1 MKKLSIY
8 LILIIYIAGC
18 KKETTPVSEEKPVVD
33 IETILGFKLEA
44 KNNSGLFTNDII
56 CTVNGDEIR
65 AVIPGIEKSNKSSLS
80 LTFNSENIK
89 VKVNGVEQVSGE
101 TINDFS
107 MPLTYEVVF
116 SDGTEK
122 TYQFK
127 VVDFTGL
134 PIFHI
139 TTEAPVVSKDNY
151 VNGSLTINANS
162 QFEEE
167 TGTFPLE
174 IKGRGNST
182 WGLPKK
188 PYRLKLKS
196 KASILGLDAA
206 KNWVLLANYSDKT
219 LMRTSFAFELGK
231 QLGADFTPD
240 GIPVEVVL
248 NGEHLGSYLLTEQVE
263 VNKGRVDITE
273 LKTEDNADKITGGY
287 LLEFDERLDEDFWFK
302 TNKKLPFTIKSPD
315 DINPTQLNYIRNY
328 VQETENAIFAAN
340 FADSQNGYAKYINVN
355 SFINWYLVQELVK
368 NQDARNYSSIFYY
381 KDRDGK
387 LGMGPLWD
395 FDLSMGNV
403 DYSDAINPRGWW
415 VRNGAWFN
423 RLFQDP
429 AFKQKV
435 KDRWDEIKDKE
446 IADAFK
452 NIDKHAT
459 YLELSQR
466 ENFKRWDILNEKVW
480 PNPQVFGTYEGEVNQ
495 IKSWLTTRITWLD
508 ANL

>member
-1 MKKLSIY
+1 MRKLYIY
-8 LILIIYIAGC
+8 LFLVLYLSGC
-18 KKETTPVSEEKPVVD
+18 KKETSPVNEEQS
-33 IETILGFKLEA
+33 IEVEALLGLKLEV
-44 KNNSGLFTNDII
+44 KNNPDVVTKDII
-56 CTVNGDEIR
+56 CTINGDEIT
-65 AVIPGIEKSNKSSLS
+65 AVIPGIEKSNKSSLAVS
-80 LTFNSENIK
+80 FNSENVKI
-89 VKVNGVEQVSGE
+89 KVNGVEQLSGE
-101 TINDFS
+101 TINNFS
-107 MPLTYEVVF
+107 MPLTYDVVF

-122 TYQFK
+122 SYQFK

-139 TTEAPVVSKDNY
+139 TSEAPVVSKDDY
-151 VNGSLTINANS
+151 VNGSLTINTNS

-196 KASILGLDAA
+196 KAKILGLDAA

-231 QLGADFTPD
+231 QIGADFTPD

-248 NGEHLGSYLLTEQVE
+248 NGQHLGSYLLTEQVE

-273 LKTEDNADKITGGY
+273 LKTEDTADKVTGGY

-328 VQETENAIFAAN
+328 VQETENAIFSAN
-340 FADSQNGYAKYINVN
+340 FADPQNGYAKYINVN

-381 KDRDGK
+381 KDRNGK

-403 DYSDAINPRGWW
+403 NYSGAINPRGWW

-429 AFKQKV
+429 AFKKRV
-435 KDRWDEIKDKE
+435 RDRWDEVKDKE
-446 IADAFK
+446 IAEAFK
-452 NIDKHAT
+452 NIDSHAA

-480 PNPQVFGTYEGEVNQ
+480 PNPQAFGTYEAEVNQ
-495 IKSWLTTRITWLD
+495 IKSWLTTRIAWLD